1 MYTYGIVI
9 LEINS
14 CNKEL
19 YLVNTVALIPSLF
32 WLTPEEKRTQR

>member
-9 LEINS
+9 TEIKS
-14 CNKEL
+14 CNKRVN
-19 YLVNTVALIPSLF
+19 LVNTVALYPPLI